1 MKTKNKYQ
9 YLYVLQGYYSG
20 WWEDLTESENY
31 KEVKQNKKEYQEN
44 ERGCYRIIQRRVL
57 NEN

>member
-9 YLYVLQGYYSG
+9 YLYILQGYYSYG
-20 WWEDLTESENY
+20 WEDLTASEIY

-44 ERGCYRIIQRRVL
+44 ECGLYRIIQRRVL

>member
-9 YLYVLQGYYSG
+9 YLYILQGYYSYG
-20 WWEDLTESENY
+20 WEDLTVSEIY
-31 KEVKQNKKEYQEN
+31 KEVEQNKKEYQEN
-44 ERGCYRIIQRRVL
+44 ECGHYRIIQRRVL